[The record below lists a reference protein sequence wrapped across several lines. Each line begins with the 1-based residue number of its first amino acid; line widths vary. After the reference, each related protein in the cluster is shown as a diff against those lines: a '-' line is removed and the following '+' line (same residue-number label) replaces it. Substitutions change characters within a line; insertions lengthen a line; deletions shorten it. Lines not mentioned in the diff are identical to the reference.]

1 MLKFLGASAMVNT
14 VVNFLGIAGIVIF
27 GSFIVTLVIDL
38 IMAANNDHE
47 GVFFNKGKNKNND
60 NLNNDDVVVFN
71 NYPAP
76 DSQPVNSQPVQDMVE
91 EDGIVFYN
99 RPYDESQVTAIDFD
113 KAAEEQASLQVK
125 LDEKKA
131 EPVNN
136 YFEQTDD
143 VEEEDIEAIA
153 LEVSK
158 KALKELEDEAKVKEK
173 KAYKVKEV
181 EETPVVKEEI
191 VEPIILQPIV
201 EEKNNNDEAMR
212 RLEEQRQELEK
223 QVALL
228 HEERARDKEEILK
241 TLQELRDK
249 EPVIIES
256 DKKEEEEKRRLA
268 NITRMNS
275 RLSRI
280 KSSTKKIETKSKE
293 EKTPKVTKQTVVTV
307 ETNNEEPKKV
317 YESVEVVEKHEKPRF
332 KRSYYENRLEVLQQE
347 LKEVEAEYKLNRKDF
362 GPLEKVHRTFA
373 RDDAKLRRQE
383 AIVAKQ
389 QVSVYGVNKKTK
401 ISAEKKAKLE
411 ENVKQLKQLKES
423 VYSCKQVIEQNK
435 DRYPIL
441 EKNNKLLEKQIKR
454 LTEDIESVKE
464 ALQWYE
470 ENNG

>member
-1 MLKFLGASAMVNT
+1 MFKFLGASAIVNT
-14 VVNFLGIAGIVIF
+14 VVDFLGIAGIVIF

-38 IMAANNDHE
+38 ILAANNDHE
-47 GVFFNKGKNKNND
+47 GVFFNKKKGDSAQSLND
-60 NLNNDDVVVFN
+60 EVVVFN
-71 NYPAP
+71 NTPAP
-76 DSQPVNSQPVQDMVE
+76 DAQPVQSQPVQDSVE

-113 KAAEEQASLQVK
+113 KAAEEQASLQGK
-125 LDEKKA
+125 LNEKE
-131 EPVNN
+131 EPVNT
-136 YFEQTDD
+136 YFEQPEE

-158 KALKELEDEAKVKEK
+158 KAVKELEEEAKVKEK
-173 KAYKVKEV
+173 KVFKVKEV
-181 EETPVVKEEI
+181 EE
-191 VEPIILQPIV
+191 PIV
-201 EEKNNNDEAMR
+201 EEEINEPIFLQPVEEKQNNDEAMR
-212 RLEEQRQELEK
+212 VLEEQRRELEK

-249 EPVIIES
+249 EPVVIEN
-256 DKKEEEEKRRLA
+256 DNKEEEEKRKLA

-275 RLSRI
+275 RLSRV
-280 KSSTKKIETKSKE
+280 KASTRKIENRPKE
-293 EKTPKVTKQTVVTV
+293 DKTPKVTKQTVVTV

-317 YESVEVVEKHEKPRF
+317 FESVEVVEEKHEKPRF
-332 KRSYYENRLEVLQQE
+332 KKAYYENRLEVLQQE

-362 GPLEKVHRTFA
+362 GPLEKVHKTFA

-389 QVSVYGVNKKTK
+389 QVSVYGVNKKSK
-401 ISAEKKAKLE
+401 ISKEKKEKLE
-411 ENVKQLKQLKES
+411 ENIKQLKQLKES

-441 EKNNKLLEKQIKR
+441 EKNNRLLEKQIKR
-454 LTEDIESVKE
+454 LTEDIESVNE

-470 ENNG
+470 ENN

>member
-14 VVNFLGIAGIVIF
+14 VLNFLGVAGIIIF
-27 GSFIVTLVIDL
+27 GSFIVTLVVDL
-38 IMAANNDHE
+38 IMSANNDRE
-47 GVFFNKGKNKNND
+47 GVFFNKSKNKKD
-60 NLNNDDVVVFN
+60 DDSDDVVVFN

-76 DSQPVNSQPVQDMVE
+76 DANAANNLQPEKDMVE

-125 LDEKKA
+125 LDEKK
-131 EPVNN
+131 EQPVNN

-143 VEEEDIEAIA
+143 FEEEDIEAIA

-158 KALKELEDEAKVKEK
+158 KAVKELEEESKVKEK

-191 VEPIILQPIV
+191 VEPILLQPVV
-201 EEKNNNDEAMR
+201 EERNNNDEAMR

-249 EPVIIES
+249 EPVVIEN
-256 DKKEEEEKRRLA
+256 DNKEEEEKRRLA

-280 KSSTKKIETKSKE
+280 KSSTKKIETKSRE
-293 EKTPKVTKQTVVTV
+293 EKLPKVTKQTVVTV

-317 YESVEVVEKHEKPRF
+317 YESVEVVEERNEKPRF
-332 KRSYYENRLEVLQQE
+332 KRAYYENRLEVLQQE
-347 LKEVEAEYKLNRKDF
+347 LKEVEAEYKLNKKDF
-362 GPLEKVHRTFA
+362 GPLEKVHRTFE

-411 ENVKQLKQLKES
+411 ENVKQLRQLKES

-441 EKNNKLLEKQIKR
+441 EKNNRLLEKQIKR
-454 LTEDIESVKE
+454 LTEDIASVKE

-470 ENNG
+470 ENN